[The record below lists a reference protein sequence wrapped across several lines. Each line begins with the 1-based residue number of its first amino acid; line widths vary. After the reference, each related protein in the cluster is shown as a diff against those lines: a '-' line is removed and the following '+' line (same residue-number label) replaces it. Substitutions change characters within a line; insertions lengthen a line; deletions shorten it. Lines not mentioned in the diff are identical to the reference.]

1 MLRLIRAASL
11 KPITPPRVI
20 GIDDWAWRR
29 GQRYG
34 TIICD
39 LERNRVIDLLP
50 DRNADTVAAWLKL
63 HPGVEIIA
71 RDRGGVYADG
81 ARRGAPD
88 AIQVADR
95 WHLLSN
101 LGDVCRAVTKQATGA
116 SAMC

>member
-1 MLRLIRAASL
+1 MPVSGDTLLRLIRAASL
-11 KPITPPRVI
+11 KPFTPPRVI

-71 RDRGGVYADG
+71 RDCGGALC
-81 ARRGAPD
+81 RRCASRCAGC
-88 AIQVADR
+88 
-95 WHLLSN
+95 H
-101 LGDVCRAVTKQATGA
+101 TG
-116 SAMC
+116 S